1 MATYGVDSAIG
12 FQIKR
17 LADIK
22 ASLQSNL
29 LQITD
34 PDSGETLQINLDEND
49 PLVQVINGFVDELTA
64 TWELMQVV
72 YNQFNPQ
79 LAGGP
84 SLSGLVQLNG
94 IVRKKGSA
102 STVTLSFTGSP
113 GIRIPAESIFTD
125 ADGQVFWTTAAD
137 IYLDSITGLASAT
150 CSSTTNGAFV
160 NDSGTINIISSTITG
175 LDTVINPS
183 ASTPGTADES
193 DVDLRIRRRNSTSA
207 PAQSV
212 AEALYA
218 AIMNLD
224 GVTLCRLYVNK
235 TLTTDGNGIP
245 PKTVAAV
252 VVGGTDADIATAI
265 FTRIG
270 GAEDTYGNTTITFAD
285 SMNQM
290 NSISFVR
297 PASVVIKVNIDI
309 TILDVNIYPADGA
322 SRIKENIVLFASQG
336 AAGLG
341 VTEEEV
347 FDRTGFLPGDAVAIS
362 RLYTPINAV
371 PGLKINSVQ
380 IAEGS
385 GSFGV
390 SDIVIGWDEIASFA
404 TVNITVTES

>member
-17 LADIK
+17 LEDIK
-22 ASLQSNL
+22 TDLQNNL

-34 PDSGETLQINLDEND
+34 PDSGETLQIDLDEND
-49 PLVQVINGFVDELTA
+49 PLVQVINGFVDELTT
-64 TWELMQVV
+64 TWEIMQVV

-79 LAGGP
+79 LASGA

-94 IVRKKGSA
+94 IVRKAGSP
-102 STVTLSFTGSP
+102 STVTLSLTGSP
-113 GIRIPAESIFTD
+113 GIRVPADSLFTD
-125 ADGQVFWTTAAD
+125 ADGVVFWTNSAD
-137 IYLDSITGLASAT
+137 VYLDSITGLADVACT
-150 CSSTTNGAFV
+150 STTNGAFV
-160 NDSGTINIISSTITG
+160 NDIGTINIISSVITG
-175 LDTVINPS
+175 LDAVVNAA

-218 AIMNLD
+218 AIMNID

-252 VVGGTDADIATAI
+252 VVGGTDENVARAI

-270 GAEDTYGNTTITFAD
+270 GAEDTYGNTTITLTD
-285 SMNQM
+285 TMNQA
-290 NSISFVR
+290 NAISFVR
-297 PASVVIKVNIDI
+297 PASVVVKVNVDI
-309 TILDVNIYPADGA
+309 TILDVNVYPADGD
-322 SRIKENIVLFASQG
+322 SKIKENIVIFAAQG

-341 VTEEEV
+341 VTEETV
-347 FDRTGFLPGDAVAIS
+347 FDRIGFLPGDVVTIS
-362 RLYTPINAV
+362 RLYTPILAV
-371 PGLKINSVQ
+371 PGLKINSVE

-385 GSFGV
+385 GPFGV
-390 SDIVIGWDEIASFA
+390 ADIVIDWNEIASFEVA
-404 TVNITVTES
+404 NITVTES